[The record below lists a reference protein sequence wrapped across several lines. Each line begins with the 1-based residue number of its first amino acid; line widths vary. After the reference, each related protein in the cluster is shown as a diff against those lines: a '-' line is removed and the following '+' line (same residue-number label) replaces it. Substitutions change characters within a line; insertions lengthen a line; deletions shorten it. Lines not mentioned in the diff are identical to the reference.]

1 MYYVYELIDPRTEAV
16 FYVGKGKGS
25 RIHAHELEA
34 RKGRVSRKCDM
45 IRAIEDGGLSVTK
58 RTVQTFAN
66 EQDAYDFETGLIA
79 QYGLANLTN
88 INPGGAGACTDP
100 ALMADRSYTEAAAEL
115 INRTGNGKIST
126 ILVAGQPLDLVAILD
141 DYKQRV
147 AEAMSVRGEDWVNA
161 IARRYGV
168 EFAHGRG

>member
-1 MYYVYELIDPRTEAV
+1 MYYVYELIDPRTERV
-16 FYVGKGKGS
+16 FYVGKGKGA

-34 RKGRVSRKCDM
+34 RKGRVSRKCDL
-45 IRAIEDGGLSVTK
+45 IRSIEDDGFSVTK

-66 EQDAYDFETGLIA
+66 EQDAYDFEIDLIT

-100 ALMADRSYTEAAAEL
+100 ALITDRAFTEAAAEL
-115 INRTGNGKIST
+115 INRTRNGKIAT
-126 ILVAGQPLDLVAILD
+126 VLVAGSPLDLVAILD
-141 DYKQRV
+141 EYKQRV
-147 AEAMSVRGEDWVNA
+147 AEAMALRGADWVNA
-161 IARRYGV
+161 ISRRYGV